1 MCAAGELTVISHRT
15 RFQALPILASMS
27 LCNQI
32 KWLHMTHAQRHTKE
46 HTHRDSFQS
55 QRQLLWP
62 THIILKIGVSKAA
75 EPQCKSSYPNA
86 DDSDLVT
93 WEECINAAAKQLLC
107 GAAKLS

>member
-1 MCAAGELTVISHRT
+1 M
-15 RFQALPILASMS
+15 M
-27 LCNQI
+27 
-32 KWLHMTHAQRHTKE
+32 HAQRHTKE
-46 HTHRDSFQS
+46 HTQRDSFQS